1 MVQEGVFILN
11 KLPGDLRCST
21 EKPALVPINLMDA
34 DILTETTDTP
44 ELKAISGVVIPPE
57 ELGTGYREGK
67 KGNLP

>member
-44 ELKAISGVVIPPE
+44 ELKAISGVVYTTSQRAGDWI
-57 ELGTGYREGK
+57 
-67 KGNLP
+67 